1 MEACPKD
8 INLFTISGELKN
20 IPGVWSIHDL
30 HIWSLTG
37 GKIALTV
44 HIEATDSHMI
54 LPKA

>member
-44 HIEATDSHMI
+44 HIEGTDSHMI
-54 LPKA
+54 LTKA